1 MKSILVLITMLTL
14 TFSIQAQSCCNQ
26 KTTEKASCCTS
37 KSEKKKSRLS
47 KNSEHATFKVY
58 GNCGMCKK
66 TIEEAIKDLK
76 GVQLVDWNM
85 DSGLMRVSYKAKHIS
100 LDTIKQKIADV
111 GYDTDSHRAKDEV
124 YSNLH
129 GCCQYERPKS

>member
-76 GVQLVDWNM
+76 GVQLE
-85 DSGLMRVSYKAKHIS
+85 SILA
-100 LDTIKQKIADV
+100 
-111 GYDTDSHRAKDEV
+111 
-124 YSNLH
+124 
-129 GCCQYERPKS
+129 